1 MRKKKSPR
9 GQKGDDEWEMKKM
22 VDAVIVAAML
32 MAYVPSLQEEAVKC
46 LNAPVSVQM
55 LLPDASDTTEDE
67 QHHGLPC

>member
-1 MRKKKSPR
+1 
-9 GQKGDDEWEMKKM
+9 MKKM